1 ADSAT
6 AGVRLEVLNGNGAVG
21 IGAEVAARLVP
32 LGHTVVITR
41 NADGFG
47 YAETVVRLHGSSD
60 ELLAIGAQI
69 VKTLG
74 VGRVE
79 ISTVQ
84 SSTVDVTIVVGAD
97 FQG

>member
-1 ADSAT
+1 
-6 AGVRLEVLNGNGAVG
+6 
-21 IGAEVAARLVP
+21 
-32 LGHTVVITR
+32 
-41 NADGFG
+41 
-47 YAETVVRLHGSSD
+47 